1 MRKAG
6 KSVTSF
12 SNQTKQ
18 EICGGIRKKA
28 ERRAFLTGIL
38 LGARRFSAEEIVLQT
53 ECEALAGLF
62 PQLIRETVPKLR
74 YDTEFRGRSGK
85 QPVWCFTV
93 SGIPETAALC
103 KALDISQ
110 AQRSETVG
118 TIPETVFAAVLA
130 GCFVISGS
138 VTDPE
143 RGYHLEMVL
152 PDAALAEAIR
162 GRLTALQPTIPM
174 KSTVRK
180 GDTLL
185 YLKQNEQICD
195 ALTYIGAPNSSMA
208 LAEQQIYRSFRSLT
222 NRRMN
227 CDLANIDKT
236 IAAGSQQVQDI
247 ELIRD
252 TIGLEQL
259 PENLQEIAA
268 ARLRDPE
275 ASLSDLGAQCS
286 PPLSR
291 SGVHHRMQRIS
302 EIAKKLTGP

>member
-1 MRKAG
+1 MA
-6 KSVTSF
+6 SF

-18 EICGGIRKKA
+18 EICGSIRKPA

-38 LGARRFSAEEIVLQT
+38 LGTRRFSEAEIVLQT
-53 ECEALAGLF
+53 ECEAFAGMF
-62 PQLIRETVPKLR
+62 PQLMQTAAPKMQ

-93 SGIPETAALC
+93 SGKADTAALC
-103 KALDISQ
+103 KALGIPQ
-110 AQRSETVG
+110 AQRSETVAALS
-118 TIPETVFAAVLA
+118 EAVFAAVLA

-143 RGYHLEMVL
+143 RGYHLEMAM

-162 GRLTALQPTIPM
+162 VKLAEYQPTISL

-180 GDTLL
+180 GDTML

-195 ALTYIGAPNSSMA
+195 ALTYFGAPNASMA
-208 LAEQQIYRSFRSLT
+208 LAEQQIYRSFRSQT

-236 IAAGSQQVQDI
+236 ITAGTQQVRDI
-247 ELIRD
+247 EIIRD
-252 TIGLEQL
+252 TIGLDQL

-275 ASLSDLGAQCS
+275 ASLSDLGAQCN

-302 EIAKKLTGP
+302 EIAKKLTP

>member
-1 MRKAG
+1 M
-6 KSVTSF
+6 TSF
-12 SNQTKQ
+12 SSQTKQ
-18 EICGGIRKKA
+18 EICGSIRKAA

-38 LGARRFSAEEIVLQT
+38 LGTRRFSAEEIVLQT

-62 PQLIRETVPKLR
+62 PQLILEAAPKLR
-74 YDTEFRGRSGK
+74 YDTEFRSRSGK

-93 SGIPETAALC
+93 SGAAETAALC
-103 KALDISQ
+103 KALGISQ
-110 AQRSETVG
+110 TQRCETAAAL
-118 TIPETVFAAVLA
+118 PEHLFAAALA

-143 RGYHLEMVL
+143 RGYHLEMLL
-152 PDAALAEAIR
+152 PDASLAEAIR
-162 GRLTALQPTIPM
+162 VRLAEIQPTIPL

-195 ALTYIGAPNSSMA
+195 ALTYIGAPNASMA
-208 LAEQQIYRSFRSLT
+208 LAEQQVYRSFRSQT

-236 IAAGSQQVQDI
+236 ITAGTQQVQDI
-247 ELIRD
+247 ERIRD

-268 ARLRDPE
+268 ARLLDPE
-275 ASLSDLGAQCS
+275 ASLSDLGAQCN

-302 EIAKKLTGP
+302 EIAKKLTT